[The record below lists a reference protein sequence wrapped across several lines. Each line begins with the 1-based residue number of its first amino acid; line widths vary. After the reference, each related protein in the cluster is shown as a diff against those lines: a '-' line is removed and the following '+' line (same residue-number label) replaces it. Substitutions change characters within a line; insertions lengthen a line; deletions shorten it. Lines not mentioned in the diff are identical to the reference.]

1 MTIFFVN
8 ILCETSG
15 FEEKSFQKSSHV
27 ILPLFSTCANGEAG
41 GAVFTLN
48 WHSRILYFYLI
59 LPKKVQFWSI
69 SVFQHFAYPNFSQ
82 IKVMKLVVFFCQI
95 NLGELWSFG
104 TTVISTGLILM
115 TGSSLSKIALSLASK
130 WQSMDSPLGLV
141 PSQVL

>member
-82 IKVMKLVVFFCQI
+82 IKVMKLVVFFMLTHFRLNENC
-95 NLGELWSFG
+95 S
-104 TTVISTGLILM
+104 STGSGTHTISGRKELGIYKY
-115 TGSSLSKIALSLASK
+115 LSIIDVENIFNQKLFYL
-130 WQSMDSPLGLV
+130 
-141 PSQVL
+141 